1 MNGPKLF
8 LVFCSL
14 ISAAQ
19 ASENIPFEYVP
30 KKVRLAIQ
38 DYIPGATIEKTEID
52 SDDTWG
58 TTFESHYLRGRHEGN
73 IKVAA
78 NGELLNV
85 EQELDPDEIPSK
97 VRRSVIREA
106 RGGLIRK
113 AELKQ
118 YAGHL
123 AYKVE
128 AYYGTSDSKVSVT
141 ATRSGTVLNID
152 FD

>member
-1 MNGPKLF
+1 MKGHKLL

-14 ISAAQ
+14 IGVAHG
-19 ASENIPFEYVP
+19 SENIPFEHVP
-30 KKVRLAIQ
+30 KNVRLAIQ
-38 DYIPGATIEKTEID
+38 DYVPGATIGKTEID
-52 SDDTWG
+52 SDETWG
-58 TTFESHYLRGRHEGN
+58 TAFESHYFRGRHEGK

-85 EQELDPDEIPSK
+85 EQDVDSDEIPSK
-97 VRRSVIREA
+97 VRRTVIREA

-118 YAGHL
+118 YAGRL

-128 AYYGTSDSKVSVT
+128 AYYGTSDSKVRVT
-141 ATRSGTVLNID
+141 VTRSGTVLDID